1 MKKLFSLPLLLA
13 GLSAQAAPAPAD
25 TTATPTAAAPPAPA
39 DAPPGTS
46 GRKWFRPKHLM
57 LQTGGGLGMVAA
69 GAGYEFAKNRLETD
83 ILIGY
88 VPKKYGGSTLSLA
101 SLKFMYSPFRLP
113 VGEKFQVVPLTLGA
127 YFSYTH
133 GTLNDELKGQY
144 SADYYWFSTDTR
156 YGPLLGSRLTFLA
169 PPVAATG
176 QPRKI
181 SVYYELGSND
191 LYLASWFNNQKGGL
205 AFSQLLTLALGVK
218 ADF

>member
-1 MKKLFSLPLLLA
+1 MNTLFLALLLPALTAAA
-13 GLSAQAAPAPAD
+13 GTPPD
-25 TTATPTAAAPPAPA
+25 TTATGPAQPAPRA
-39 DAPPGTS
+39 A
-46 GRKWFRPKHLM
+46 GRPERPWYRPTHLA
-57 LQTGGGLGMVAA
+57 LQTGGGVGMVAA
-69 GAGYEFAKNRLETD
+69 GAGYEFAKTRLETD

-88 VPKKYGGSTLSLA
+88 VPKYYAGSTLSLA

-113 VGEKFQVVPLTLGA
+113 VGEKLQVVPLTVGA

-133 GTLNDELKGQY
+133 GTINDELKGQY
-144 SADYYWFSTDTR
+144 SSDYYWFSTDTR

-169 PPVAATG
+169 PPVVATG

-191 LYLASWFNNQKGGL
+191 LYLASYLNNRNGGL
-205 AFSQLLTLALGVK
+205 GLGQLLTLALGVK

>member
-1 MKKLFSLPLLLA
+1 MKNLLLPV
-13 GLSAQAAPAPAD
+13 LSALALHAHAATPPD
-25 TTATPTAAAPPAPA
+25 TTATKPKPA
-39 DAPPGTS
+39 DTPRPE
-46 GRKWFRPKHLM
+46 RPWYRPKHLV

-88 VPKKYGGSTLSLA
+88 VPKKYAGSTLSLA

-113 VGEKFQVVPLTLGA
+113 IGDKIQVLPLTVGA

-133 GTLNDELKGQY
+133 GTINDELKGQY
-144 SADYYWFSTDTR
+144 SSDYYWFSTDTR
-156 YGPLLGSRLTFLA
+156 YGLLAGSRITFLA

-176 QPRKI
+176 QPRKV
-181 SVYYELGSND
+181 SFYYELGSND
-191 LYLASWFNNQKGGL
+191 LYMASYISNNKGGL
-205 AFSQLLTLALGVK
+205 HFGQLLTLALGVK

>member
-1 MKKLFSLPLLLA
+1 MKNLLFPALLLA
-13 GLSAQAAPAPAD
+13 SVSSSA
-25 TTATPTAAAPPAPA
+25 ATPPDTSATKPAA
-39 DAPPGTS
+39 GT
-46 GRKWFRPKHLM
+46 RPERPWYRPKHLA

-88 VPKKYGGSTLSLA
+88 VPKYYAGSTLSLA

-113 VGEKFQVVPLTLGA
+113 LGEKFQLVPLTVGG

-144 SADYYWFSTDTR
+144 ASDYYWFSTDTR
-156 YGPLLGSRLTFLA
+156 YGPLLGSRVTFLA
-169 PPVAATG
+169 PPIAATG

-191 LYLASWFNNQKGGL
+191 LYLASYLNNRNGGL
-205 AFSQLLTLALGVK
+205 GLGQLLTLALGLK

>member
-1 MKKLFSLPLLLA
+1 MKTLLLSALLLA
-13 GLSAQAAPAPAD
+13 GLRAAASTPPAADTLAVAADKPAPRA
-25 TTATPTAAAPPAPA
+25 AGRPERPWYRPT
-39 DAPPGTS
+39 
-46 GRKWFRPKHLM
+46 HLA

-69 GAGYEFAKNRLETD
+69 GAGYEYAKGHIDTD

-88 VPKKYGGSTLSLA
+88 VPKQYAGSTLSLA
-101 SLKFMYSPFRLP
+101 SLKFLYSPFRLP

-133 GTLNDELKGQY
+133 GTINDELKGQY
-144 SADYYWFSTDTR
+144 ASDYYWFSTDTR
-156 YGPLLGSRLTFLA
+156 YGPLLGSRITLLA

-181 SVYYELGSND
+181 SFYYELGSND
-191 LYLASWFNNQKGGL
+191 LYLASYLNNRNGGL
-205 AFSQLLTLALGVK
+205 GFGQLLTLALGLK

>member
-1 MKKLFSLPLLLA
+1 MKTLLLSALLLA
-13 GLSAQAAPAPAD
+13 AGGSRA
-25 TTATPTAAAPPAPA
+25 ATPPDTAATAPPRAA
-39 DAPPGTS
+39 RS
-46 GRKWFRPKHLM
+46 ERPWYRPSHLA

-69 GAGYEFAKNRLETD
+69 GAGYEFSKNRLETD

-88 VPKKYGGSTLSLA
+88 VPKRYAGSTLSLA
-101 SLKFMYSPFRLP
+101 SLKFMYSPFRLQ
-113 VGEKFQVVPLTLGA
+113 VAEKVQVLPLTVGA

-144 SADYYWFSTDTR
+144 SSDYYWFSTDTR
-156 YGPLLGSRLTFLA
+156 YGPLLGSRVTFLA
-169 PPVAATG
+169 PSVAATG

-191 LYLASWFNNQKGGL
+191 LYLASYLSNRNGGL
-205 AFSQLLTLALGVK
+205 GFGQLLTLALGVK

>member
-1 MKKLFSLPLLLA
+1 MKKLLLPTLLLA
-13 GLSAQAAPAPAD
+13 ALGAKAAPAPAD
-25 TTATPTAAAPPAPA
+25 TTATTSPVKADTPPAGA
-39 DAPPGTS
+39 S
-46 GRKWFRPKHLM
+46 ERKWFRPKHLV

-69 GAGYEFAKNRLETD
+69 GAGYEFAKNHLETD

-88 VPKKYGGSTLSLA
+88 VPKYYAGSTLSLA
-101 SLKFMYSPFRLP
+101 SLKFMYSPFHLP
-113 VGEKFQVVPLTLGA
+113 VGEKLQVVPLTVGA

-133 GTLNDELKGQY
+133 GTINDELKGQY

>member
-1 MKKLFSLPLLLA
+1 MKKLFSLTLVLA
-13 GLSAQAAPAPAD
+13 AFGAHATPAPTD
-25 TTATPTAAAPPAPA
+25 TTAVTAAAQTPAPG
-39 DAPPGTS
+39 APERP
-46 GRKWFRPKHLM
+46 WYRPKHLV

-69 GAGYEFAKNRLETD
+69 GAGYEFAKDRLETD

-88 VPKKYGGSTLSLA
+88 VPKHYAGSTLSLA

-113 VGEKFQVVPLTLGA
+113 VGEKIQVVPLTVGA

-133 GTLNDELKGQY
+133 GTINDELKGQY
-144 SADYYWFSTDTR
+144 SSDYYWFSTDTR

-191 LYLASWFNNQKGGL
+191 LYLASWLNNQKGGL
-205 AFSQLLTLALGVK
+205 GFGQLLTLALGVK

>member
-1 MKKLFSLPLLLA
+1 MKTLLLSALLLA
-13 GLSAQAAPAPAD
+13 AGGSHAATPPD
-25 TTATPTAAAPPAPA
+25 TTATAAP
-39 DAPPGTS
+39 
-46 GRKWFRPKHLM
+46 RPERPWYRPSHLA

-69 GAGYEFAKNRLETD
+69 GAGYEFSKNRLEAD

-88 VPKKYGGSTLSLA
+88 VPKRYAGSTLSLA

-113 VGEKFQVVPLTLGA
+113 IGEKIQVLPLTVGA

-144 SADYYWFSTDTR
+144 SSEYYWFSTDTR
-156 YGPLLGSRLTFLA
+156 YGPLLGSRVTFLA

-191 LYLASWFNNQKGGL
+191 LYLASYLNNRKGGL
-205 AFSQLLTLALGVK
+205 GFGQLLTLALGVK

>member
-1 MKKLFSLPLLLA
+1 MKKLLFLTLLLA
-13 GLSAQAAPAPAD
+13 SLGAQATPAPID
-25 TTATPTAAAPPAPA
+25 TTTATAA
-39 DAPPGTS
+39 DAPPAGTPE
-46 GRKWFRPKHLM
+46 RKWFRPKHLV

-69 GAGYEFAKNRLETD
+69 GAGYEFAKDRLETD

-113 VGEKFQVVPLTLGA
+113 VGEKFQVVPLTVGA

-144 SADYYWFSTDTR
+144 SSDYYWFSTDTR

-191 LYLASWFNNQKGGL
+191 LYLASWLNNQKGGL
-205 AFSQLLTLALGVK
+205 GFGQLLTLALGVK